1 MIFIPT
7 NVPSSKNSKVWTGRF
22 LVSSKTVTRYIRE
35 TKLIWKNE
43 LHNWL
48 KMTKGINPPYCVG
61 LYFIRDS
68 KRKFDYINAC
78 QIVADLMV
86 DYGWIEDDNTD
97 FFVPVFLGTEVDK
110 ANCGV
115 RISLTA

>member
-1 MIFIPT
+1 MIFIPG
-7 NVPSSKNSKVWTGRF
+7 NVPSSKNSKVWTGKF
-22 LVSSKTVTRYIRE
+22 LISSKVTRNYIKD
-35 TKLIWKNE
+35 TALIWKASTHE
-43 LHNWL
+43 WL
-48 KMTKGINPPYCVG
+48 KLIKNVPPPYYVG

-78 QIVADLMV
+78 QVVADLMV

-115 RISLTA
+115 RISITS